1 MKRYIVGLNSG
12 KKIVI
17 VASYNSEIFWKKNN
31 MYYCYN
37 REFGN
42 KKCSYMDDKSMIEYI
57 ERMLEEDAMIFVR

>member
-17 VASYNSEIFWKKNN
+17 AVSYNSEIFWKENN
-31 MYYCYN
+31 TYYCFN

-42 KKCSYMDDKSMIEYI
+42 KKCPYMDDKAMMEYI
-57 ERMLEEDAMIFVR
+57 ERMLEEDATIFIR